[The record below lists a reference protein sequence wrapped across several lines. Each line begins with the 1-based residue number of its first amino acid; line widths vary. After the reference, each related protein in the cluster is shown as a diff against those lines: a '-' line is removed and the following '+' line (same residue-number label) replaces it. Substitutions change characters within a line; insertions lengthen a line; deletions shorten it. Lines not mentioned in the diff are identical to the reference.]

1 MQNQNVR
8 TSIFDKDLNL
18 GDLIKIIINRKR
30 VSLFFIIFFS
40 LFGVF
45 YSLSLSN
52 IYQSTIK
59 LIPQEEL
66 SISSQSFNGLT
77 SLLGGGKASRSK
89 RQIFAEELISSQKFV
104 DNFILKHE
112 LAEPLLLPK
121 KWDKKTGSLVADTS
135 QFFTKKNPSQ
145 QEIMDLFSPMERVK
159 IFMANLEYEYDDD
172 SNLVEMSF
180 AHLSPIVATKILGL
194 LVEDINMYIQQY
206 EIKRASMVYDNL
218 KTNLVGEKV
227 SDVRAFITELMQL
240 QLKTIMMAND
250 DEFVYRIIDGP
261 ILPENK
267 YRPVR
272 SLICIMF
279 SVIGL
284 FIGFFAS
291 LISHYFKI
299 DKLGKFKLLST
310 ETP

>member
-1 MQNQNVR
+1 MHNENVR

-18 GDLIKIIINRKR
+18 SDLVKIIIKRKR
-30 VSLFFIIFFS
+30 ISIVFILSFS

-52 IYQSTIK
+52 IYQATIK

-66 SISSQSFNGLT
+66 SISSQSFNGLS

-104 DNFILKHE
+104 DTFILKHG
-112 LAEPLLLPK
+112 LAESLLFPK
-121 KWDKKTGSLVADTS
+121 KWDEKTDTLLVDSSHFSLIKD
-135 QFFTKKNPSQ
+135 PSQ
-145 QEIMDLFSPMERVK
+145 QEIMSLFSPMQRVK
-159 IFMANLEYEYDDD
+159 IFMGNLDYDYDDD

-180 AHLSPIVATKILGL
+180 AHLSPTVATKVLGL
-194 LVEDINMYIQQY
+194 LVEDINMFIQQY
-206 EIKRASMVYDNL
+206 EIKRASMVYENL
-218 KTNLVGEKV
+218 KTNLLGEQV

-261 ILPENK
+261 IFPENK

-272 SLICIMF
+272 SIICIAF
-279 SVIGL
+279 SIIGFL
-284 FIGFFAS
+284 IGFFAS
-291 LISHYFKI
+291 LISHYLKI
-299 DKLGKFKLLST
+299 DRVGRFELVST
-310 ETP
+310 KKS